1 MYAGCT
7 KSKQCY
13 ASQKRP
19 INQIKQVGR
28 KESNMTSRE
37 YSRKMEAKYGEN
49 WKQKFVKAGRRGGQ
63 NSFVGGFS
71 DKEVA
76 SAAGKKSAHLRKR
89 ATVQ

>member
-1 MYAGCT
+1 
-7 KSKQCY
+7 
-13 ASQKRP
+13 
-19 INQIKQVGR
+19 
-28 KESNMTSRE
+28 
-37 YSRKMEAKYGEN
+37 MEAKYGEN